1 MKTPKGFAK
10 SNWLKRVCSHLLQF
24 HRLPQASLP
33 VIYRPV
39 KDCKDKGPKKP
50 RVAQVQGES
59 KPIVAHGKG
68 WDLLQCDSKP
78 PVDIVVCNGN
88 LGKLESKVAASEVQ
102 CEINLVKLDKD
113 KGHKKPRVAQVQGES
128 KLIVAHGKEW
138 ESLQCD
144 SKPPVDIVVCNSNF
158 GKLESKVAAAE
169 VQCEINGVKLDLEP
183 ADVKL
188 DSKPAAAHVQYW
200 EDHWSGIPL
209 RVTRHA
215 GTAKVKRNLCADFR
229 AEEI

>member
-1 MKTPKGFAK
+1 MDMQRGQLHHEVGVDAVLDENAPRALSWEMYEHLTPAEARKKTPKGFAK
-10 SNWLKRVCSHLLQF
+10 SNWLKRVRGHLLQF
-24 HRLPQASLP
+24 HRLPHASLP

-59 KPIVAHGKG
+59 KP
-68 WDLLQCDSKP
+68 
-78 PVDIVVCNGN
+78 
-88 LGKLESKVAASEVQ
+88 
-102 CEINLVKLDKD
+102 
-113 KGHKKPRVAQVQGES
+113 
-128 KLIVAHGKEW
+128 IVAHGKEW

-169 VQCEINGVKLDLEP
+169 VQCEINSVKLDTKP

-188 DSKPAAAHVQYW
+188 AAHVQYW
-200 EDHWSGIPL
+200 KDRGISVS
-209 RVTRHA
+209 VTRHA
-215 GTAKVKRNLCADFR
+215 APAKVKRNLCADFR

>member
-1 MKTPKGFAK
+1 
-10 SNWLKRVCSHLLQF
+10 
-24 HRLPQASLP
+24 
-33 VIYRPV
+33 
-39 KDCKDKGPKKP
+39 
-50 RVAQVQGES
+50 VAQVQGES

-88 LGKLESKVAASEVQ
+88 LGKLESKVAAAEVQ
-102 CEINLVKLDKD
+102 CEINSVKLDKD
-113 KGHKKPRVAQVQGES
+113 KRHKKPRVAQVQGES

-169 VQCEINGVKLDLEP
+169 VQCEINSVKLDTEP

-188 DSKPAAAHVQYW
+188 AAHVQYW
-200 EDHWSGIPL
+200 KDRGISVS
-209 RVTRHA
+209 VTRHA
-215 GTAKVKRNLCADFR
+215 APAKVKRNLCADFR